1 MAHDRPRIQTRV
13 PLLSHPNSPCHSAP
27 VDGSPIALTSGIDPF
42 ITRSRLSGRSN
53 ANKRRQALLALLEE
67 LSELKEEVEIEKKQE
82 VYPTIEDD
90 RTYSNTEGIE
100 KFRAFDDCISLLV
113 LKLQTFANAVR
124 QLASSA
130 GLLNATNYLM
140 CRLPRI
146 QRQFQ
151 DNASML
157 FDIITRTTDVTV
169 NSSSGHRR
177 RANSK
182 RQSTGEAL
190 RQNAQPVEISTFPSE
205 LEQLA
210 EDLET
215 FVHHLNDVPEFID
228 ESVHTTHGAVNVSV
242 TAFAKDLRYRASCL
256 KEFQDRL
263 MKGDKVIAGH
273 INDLTEDLVSHAVCV
288 RDALNAFIEVTFYP
302 SPIYFVHSSIIEIGV
317 PAIRYSQQRMATS
330 LQNLS
335 TVATFFS
342 GVTATTLQFRY
353 ICLVPFFAPKS
364 RNFHQIYCSFED
376 HGSLLPDLVNALWI
390 TSLVFSI
397 ASAINAQLAYHWR
410 AAMYRSP
417 KCYVPWW
424 VSIWIVSTPLFFL
437 VVSSAA
443 FSIGL
448 CVFTYSS
455 EQSPAVRALVTYFT
469 VATSSGLLFVGI
481 WFAFERWTFVAT
493 NGSRW
498 LLDILEER
506 VQDLWKSATS
516 STLKP
521 ISATTRS
528 MRRALITLHQF
539 SSRLLTHIRSLM
551 KIGSRSRA
559 ARARLSDME
568 APLGQDG
575 ATCSE
580 FDSPMVMPI
589 INIGNGGSPCV
600 NHYSEKR
607 RPPNSSKDNAITE
620 NGLLLQVQDTRPSNT
635 VVDRGIIDPSGINL
649 PPQNA
654 RFKAVVRRVIN
665 MLKITPHPWPGY
677 WANFSPPIDLM
688 PSSSGDQSQNE
699 FIPQRIRT
707 YVPML
712 RTFHPCQL
720 LNKHLGLVKHLQFSP
735 NGQFLATCSW
745 DRTALIWKVGPGP
758 SMVVELMHSLVRND
772 QIGGLVT
779 QVAWSPG
786 GDQLLTRQRKCI
798 RLWIPKARNLI
809 EELITRV
816 CWRTIL
822 RERDVQSIT
831 WMPRSSSKFISV
843 EWNTGPCQTEM
854 HTCQLENI
862 KGSNLVV
869 IQAGGGVEPIE
880 ITYYLERLQ
889 VWDVKVMP
897 DEERVVCVA
906 TLLQSRT
913 NDQPI
918 NSRYEKRI
926 LIYNFRTMEVE
937 SQVPLLQD
945 VRDIA
950 LTALGNYAL
959 VSYENK
965 APPQTWRIDEVDEL
979 QEDGSRLKKCQLT
992 TSQSAKLS
1000 SAYIAQSQNPVDFAG
1015 PSFFGGPK
1023 DTFVVAASRA
1033 GEIYIW
1039 ERSSAI
1045 LLHTLTMSSN
1055 KELTSL
1061 AWNRKSPNQFML
1073 AAAARDGTIRMWRTR
1088 VSPPSITVPPEETE
1102 SVGPSPATSNFLPG
1116 SFNPNHVRFQQDL

>member
-1 MAHDRPRIQTRV
+1 MAHDRP
-13 PLLSHPNSPCHSAP
+13 P
-27 VDGSPIALTSGIDPF
+27 VDGSPIAITSGTDPF
-42 ITRSRLSGRSN
+42 TTKPRLSGRSN

-67 LSELKEEVEIEKKQE
+67 LSELKEEVEMEKKQE

-130 GLLNATNYLM
+130 GLLNATNYLR
-140 CRLPRI
+140 CRLPRV

-157 FDIITRTTDVTV
+157 FDIITRTTDVIV
-169 NSSSGHRR
+169 NSSNGHRR

-190 RQNAQPVEISTFPSE
+190 RQNAQPIEISTFP
-205 LEQLA
+205 
-210 EDLET
+210 
-215 FVHHLNDVPEFID
+215 I
-228 ESVHTTHGAVNVSV
+228 HTTHGAVNVSV

-256 KEFQDRL
+256 KEFEDRL
-263 MKGDKVIAGH
+263 TKGDKVIAGH

-288 RDALNAFIEVTFYP
+288 RDALNAFIEVGFYHTSIWLGF
-302 SPIYFVHSSIIEIGV
+302 SPIIEVGV

-335 TVATFFS
+335 TVVYLLRYSFS
-342 GVTATTLQFRY
+342 QRLIPLSTPFQF
-353 ICLVPFFAPKS
+353 
-364 RNFHQIYCSFED
+364 SFED
-376 HGSLLPDLVNALWI
+376 HGSFLPDLVNALWI
-390 TSLVFSI
+390 TVGLFHIYGPFGACVPLAGSHVSFSEVLCAVVGVNMDRFHPIVFSRG
-397 ASAINAQLAYHWR
+397 SL
-410 AAMYRSP
+410 
-417 KCYVPWW
+417 
-424 VSIWIVSTPLFFL
+424 LFFS
-437 VVSSAA
+437 VVSR
-443 FSIGL
+443 L
-448 CVFTYSS
+448 LHRTLRS

-506 VQDLWKSATS
+506 MHNLWKSATS
-516 STLKP
+516 GASKP
-521 ISATTRS
+521 ITTAADGLRKG
-528 MRRALITLHQF
+528 LTTLHQI
-539 SSRLLTHIRSLM
+539 SSGTLTYIRSL
-551 KIGSRSRA
+551 IEAGSMSRTS
-559 ARARLSDME
+559 RARLSDTE
-568 APLGQDG
+568 APLSQDG
-575 ATCSE
+575 AACSE
-580 FDSPMVMPI
+580 FDSPMVMPVI
-589 INIGNGGSPCV
+589 SMGNGGSSSI
-600 NHYSEKR
+600 NYFSEKQGL
-607 RPPNSSKDNAITE
+607 PESSKARVITE
-620 NGLLLQVQDTRPSNT
+620 NGLLFQDTGPSNT
-635 VVDRGIIDPSGINL
+635 ATNLGIPGSPSINL
-649 PPQNA
+649 LPPNA

-720 LNKHLGLVKHLQFSP
+720 LTKHLGLVKHLQFSP

-798 RLWIPKARNLI
+798 R
-809 EELITRV
+809 
-816 CWRTIL
+816 
-822 RERDVQSIT
+822 ERDVQSIT

-843 EWNTGPCQTEM
+843 EWKVGPCQTEM
-854 HTCQLENI
+854 NACQLENI

-869 IQAGGGVEPIE
+869 IQA
-880 ITYYLERLQ
+880 

-926 LIYNFRTMEVE
+926 IIYNFRTREVE

-965 APPQTWRIDEVDEL
+965 APPQTWRIDEVDEC
-979 QEDGSRLKKCQLT
+979 QEDGSRLKKCELT
-992 TSQSAKLS
+992 ISQT
-1000 SAYIAQSQNPVDFAG
+1000 YITKNPVDFAG
-1015 PSFFGGPK
+1015 ASFFGGPK
-1023 DTFVVAASRA
+1023 DTFVIAASRA

-1045 LLHTLTMSSN
+1045 LLHTLTTPSN

-1061 AWNRKSPNQFML
+1061 AWNGKSPNQFML
-1073 AAAARDGTIRMWRTR
+1073 AAAARDGTIRMWRTK
-1088 VSPPSITVPPEETE
+1088 VSLPSIAIPPEETE
-1102 SVGPSPATSNFLPG
+1102 SAGPSPAVSNFLPG